1 MLIANYSY
9 INQICGHNHSGIT
22 NPCQFL
28 RPHVMRGYY
37 GLSQNS
43 DVIEQVKRDSFPTGT
58 NPPYSIIMGDKGT
71 LLSSTT
77 TIDGESEFNITSLA
91 MGLAAAS
98 DLEGAGD
105 ITSANLSLIIQ
116 LACDLLASGT
126 ISASLV
132 GKLEMASALAG
143 SGDLT
148 ASLNLIAFVVSELTG
163 SGTMSGTFFGTASL
177 SADISSSSTLSPENL
192 AAAVWNSIAA
202 SFNTAGTMGNKMNS
216 AASAGDPWGTVLPG
230 SYLSTE
236 AGGILAQI
244 QTLVDELHQ
253 LQGAKLGEAMTVDT
267 VNGTRSVGS
276 IVLDLDTPSDG
287 VTIVTRQ

>member
-22 NPCQFL
+22 NPCQFI

-37 GLSQNS
+37 GKSQTDTN
-43 DVIEQVKRDSFPTGT
+43 IEQIKRDSFPTGT
-58 NPPYSIIMGDKGT
+58 NPPYSLIMGDKGT

-216 AASAGDPWGTVLPG
+216 AASAGDPWSTPLPG

-236 AGGILAQI
+236 AGGILSQI
-244 QTLVDELHQ
+244 QTLVDELHR
-253 LQGAKLGEAMTVDT
+253 LQG
-267 VNGTRSVGS
+267 
-276 IVLDLDTPSDG
+276 LDAANP
-287 VTIVTRQ
+287 VTITPTSRTTTGIDIAIGGDGETISTLERQ

>member
-37 GLSQNS
+37 TYS
-43 DVIEQVKRDSFPTGT
+43 DAGPNGDQIKRDGFPTGT
-58 NPPYSIIMGDKGT
+58 NPPYSLVMGDKGA

-77 TIDGESEFNITSLA
+77 TINGESEFNITSLA
-91 MGLAAAS
+91 MGLAAESALTGS
-98 DLEGAGD
+98 GD
-105 ITSANLSLIIQ
+105 ITGSLSLIIQ
-116 LACDLLASGT
+116 LACDLLASGD

-163 SGTMSGTFFGTASL
+163 SGTISGTFKGNASL

>member
-1 MLIANYSY
+1 
-9 INQICGHNHSGIT
+9 
-22 NPCQFL
+22 
-28 RPHVMRGYY
+28 MRGYY
-37 GLSQNS
+37 TYADAGPNT
-43 DVIEQVKRDSFPTGT
+43 EQIKRDSFPTGT
-58 NPPYSIIMGDKGT
+58 NPPYSLVMGDKGT

-77 TIDGESEFNITSLA
+77 TIDGEGLFSITSLA

-98 DLEGAGD
+98 DLEGEGD
-105 ITSANLSLIIQ
+105 ITSASLSLIIQ
-116 LACDLLASGT
+116 LACNILASGD
-126 ISASLV
+126 ISAGLV

-177 SADISSSSTLSPENL
+177 ASDISSSSTLSPENL

-216 AASAGDPWGTVLPG
+216 AASAGDPWSTPLPG

-244 QTLVDELHQ
+244 QTLVDELYKMRG
-253 LQGAKLGEAMTVDT
+253 LDADNPWTVTPTGEQA
-267 VNGTRSVGS
+267 GS
-276 IVLDLDTPSDG
+276 IILDASGDG
-287 VTIVTRQ
+287 VSSSTLTRQ

>member
-37 GLSQNS
+37 GKSQVDGN
-43 DVIEQVKRDSFPTGT
+43 IEQIKRDGFPTGS
-58 NPPYSIIMGDKGT
+58 NPPYAIVMGDKGGLISSSNT
-71 LLSSTT
+71 ISGASSTS
-77 TIDGESEFNITSLA
+77 ISMA
-91 MGLAAAS
+91 MGLAAQ
-98 DLEGAGD
+98 
-105 ITSANLSLIIQ
+105 SALSGSGNLTGGLSLVIQ
-116 LACDLLASGT
+116 LACGILAEGD

-143 SGDLT
+143 QGDLE
-148 ASLNLIAFVVSELTG
+148 ASLGLIAFVVSEITG
-163 SGTMSGTFFGTASL
+163 SGSVEGTFYGTASL

-202 SFNTAGTMGNKMNS
+202 SFNTAGTMGAKMNS
-216 AASAGDPWGTVLPG
+216 AASAGDPWATALPG

-244 QTLVDELHQ
+244 QSLVDELHKI
-253 LQGAKLGEAMTVDT
+253 QGLDAANPMTVT
-267 VNGTRSVGS
+267 PTSRTSGS
-276 IVLDLDTPSDG
+276 IDLTISGDG
-287 VTIVTRQ
+287 ETETIVTRN

>member
-37 GLSQNS
+37 GKSQTDAN
-43 DVIEQVKRDSFPTGT
+43 IEQIKRDSFPTGT
-58 NPPYSIIMGDKGT
+58 NPPYSLIMGDKGT

-77 TIDGESEFNITSLA
+77 TIIGTGVTTSAMA
-91 MGLAAAS
+91 MGLAAQ
-98 DLEGAGD
+98 
-105 ITSANLSLIIQ
+105 SALTGSGTISGSLSLIIQ

>member
-37 GLSQNS
+37 GKSQVDDN
-43 DVIEQVKRDSFPTGT
+43 IEQIKRDGFPTGS
-58 NPPYSIIMGDKGT
+58 NPPYAVVIGDKGGLISSSNT
-71 LLSSTT
+71 ISGASST
-77 TIDGESEFNITSLA
+77 SFAMA
-91 MGLAAAS
+91 MGLAAECS
-98 DLEGAGD
+98 LTGSGDL
-105 ITSANLSLIIQ
+105 TSSLSLVIQ
-116 LACDLLASGT
+116 LACGILAEGS

-132 GKLEMASALAG
+132 GKLEMASELAG

-148 ASLNLIAFVVSELTG
+148 SSLSLLAFVVSEMTG
-163 SGTMSGTFFGTASL
+163 SGSVEGTFYGTASL

-202 SFNTAGTMGNKMNS
+202 SFNTAGTMGAKMNS
-216 AASAGDPWGTVLPG
+216 AASAGDPWATALPG

-244 QTLVDELHQ
+244 QVLVDELHKI
-253 LQGAKLGEAMTVDT
+253 QGLDSANPMTVT
-267 VNGTRSVGS
+267 PTSRTSGS
-276 IVLDLDTPSDG
+276 IDLSISGDG
-287 VTIVTRQ
+287 ETETIVIRN

>member
-1 MLIANYSY
+1 
-9 INQICGHNHSGIT
+9 
-22 NPCQFL
+22 
-28 RPHVMRGYY
+28 
-37 GLSQNS
+37 
-43 DVIEQVKRDSFPTGT
+43 
-58 NPPYSIIMGDKGT
+58 
-71 LLSSTT
+71 
-77 TIDGESEFNITSLA
+77 
-91 MGLAAAS
+91 MGLAAESALTGS
-98 DLEGAGD
+98 GD
-105 ITSANLSLIIQ
+105 IAGSLSLIIQ
-116 LACDLLASGT
+116 LACDLLASGD

-216 AASAGDPWGTVLPG
+216 AASAGDPWATTLPA

-244 QTLVDELHQ
+244 QTLVDELHR
-253 LQGAKLGEAMTVDT
+253 LQG
-267 VNGTRSVGS
+267 
-276 IVLDLDTPSDG
+276 LDAANP
-287 VTIVTRQ
+287 VTITPTSRTTTGIDIAIGGDGETLSTLERQ

>member
-1 MLIANYSY
+1 
-9 INQICGHNHSGIT
+9 
-22 NPCQFL
+22 
-28 RPHVMRGYY
+28 MRGYY
-37 GLSQNS
+37 GKSQTDANI
-43 DVIEQVKRDSFPTGT
+43 DQIKRDGFPTGT
-58 NPPYSIIMGDKGT
+58 NPPYSLVMGDKGA

-77 TIDGESEFNITSLA
+77 TINGESEFSITSLA
-91 MGLAAAS
+91 MGLAAESALTGS
-98 DLEGAGD
+98 GD
-105 ITSANLSLIIQ
+105 ITGSLSLIIQ

-216 AASAGDPWGTVLPG
+216 AASAGDPWSTTLPASYTGTQAG
-230 SYLSTE
+230 AILSE
-236 AGGILAQI
+236 IER
-244 QTLVDELHQ
+244 LVDRLHT
-253 LQGAKLGEAMTVDT
+253 LGRLDPANPLTVTPTSMDA
-267 VNGTRSVGS
+267 GTIHIDITG
-276 IVLDLDTPSDG
+276 DG
-287 VTIVTRQ
+287 ETSSTFTATS

>member
-37 GLSQNS
+37 GKSQTDSN
-43 DVIEQVKRDSFPTGT
+43 IEQIKRDGFPTGT
-58 NPPYSIIMGDKGT
+58 NPPYSLVMGDKGA
-71 LLSSTT
+71 LLSSTN
-77 TIDGESEFNITSLA
+77 TISGSSSVTSSMA
-91 MGLAAAS
+91 KGLAAQ
-98 DLEGAGD
+98 
-105 ITSANLSLIIQ
+105 SALTGSGTISGSLSLIVR
-116 LACDLLASGT
+116 LACNILASGN

-143 SGDLT
+143 QGQLT
-148 ASLNLIAFVVSELTG
+148 ASLNLLAFVVSSITG
-163 SGTMSGTFFGTASL
+163 SGTISGTFKGNASL

-216 AASAGDPWGTVLPG
+216 AASAGDPWSTSLPASYTGTQ
-230 SYLSTE
+230 
-236 AGGILAQI
+236 AGNILAQI

-253 LQGAKLGEAMTVDT
+253 LEGLKNGVPMTVT
-267 VNGTRSVGS
+267 PTNRSVGT
-276 IVLDLDTPSDG
+276 INLDITGDG
-287 VTIVTRQ
+287 ETSTTVTRND